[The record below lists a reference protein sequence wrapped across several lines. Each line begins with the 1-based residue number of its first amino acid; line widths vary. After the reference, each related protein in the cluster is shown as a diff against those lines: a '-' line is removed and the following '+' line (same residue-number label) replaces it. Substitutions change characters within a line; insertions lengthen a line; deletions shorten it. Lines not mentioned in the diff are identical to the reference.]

1 MVTNNLNLWKEERS
15 WGLAPYV
22 FIDEENVHSKA
33 LFSKL
38 GFIKQNLCT
47 WEGYTRKNT
56 ENTNPDGIVVCK
68 AKLEDLKS
76 MFVLHESNHISKLSS
91 EEAEAEGFVT
101 ASYSIDDLQEM

>member
-1 MVTNNLNLWKEERS
+1 MAVVTNNLNLWKEERS

-47 WEGYTRKNT
+47 WEGYSRKNT
-56 ENTNPDGIVVCK
+56 ENTNSVIVCQ
-68 AKLEDLKS
+68 AKQEDLKS
-76 MFVLHESNHISKLSS
+76 MFVLHEANHISKLSS